1 MAKKSKKSRKAKD
14 TAATSFEPYRVWLAG
29 LGAYAK
35 AEQGE
40 PELLE
45 DLVELGRDVVARRGL
60 KVKTKARQLRDD
72 VQEWLQS
79 TRSEIGKRVDQQVS
93 DALQR
98 VGVPSNET
106 LSRLE
111 KKLDELHSRVADV
124 EKPDA
129 AAGPVEVT
137 VAPATEGWSVQAA
150 GESKTAHSTKK
161 AAVTAARALDKDR
174 APSVLVIQRQDGTEQ
189 ERSSYDAD

>member
-1 MAKKSKKSRKAKD
+1 
-14 TAATSFEPYRVWLAG
+14 VWLAG
-29 LGAYAK
+29 LGAHAK

-40 PELLE
+40 PEQLE

-60 KVKTKARQLRDD
+60 KVKTKVRQLRDD
-72 VQEWLQS
+72 VQEWLQG
-79 TRSEIGKRVDQQVS
+79 TKSEIGKRVDQQVA

-111 KKLDELHSRVADV
+111 KKLDELRGRVADV

-129 AAGPVEVT
+129 AAAADRVEVS
-137 VAPATEGWSVQAA
+137 VAPAKEGWSVQAA
-150 GESKTAHSTKK
+150 GESATAHATKK
-161 AAVTAARALDKDR
+161 AAVTAARALAKQR
-174 APSVLVIQRQDGTEQ
+174 VPSVLVIQRQDGSEQ
-189 ERSSYDAD
+189 ERATYDAD